1 MLEQKTLASQ
11 ATDYIER
18 LIIEGRLE
26 KGSALPSQAELAAQ
40 LGVSRL
46 VIREATKTLE
56 ARGLIRAQQGKRLV
70 VAEVSAAPIRHFF
83 ELALRRDADAAIEL
97 VEARKAIEVHTAR
110 LAARHATRE
119 DTAELAERLDQLSR
133 AQKLEEFVE
142 ADIAFHAALARMSGN
157 SILAELVS
165 ALEEPLRAS
174 RVKSVEGR
182 FKRGSSLEPSV
193 AEHRA
198 IYEAVAA
205 NDPAAAAAAMEEH
218 LDKALVD
225 LLASAGKRRN
235 RASRPARPR
244 TKAPTR
250 RR

>member
-11 ATDYIER
+11 ATDYLER
-18 LIIEGRLE
+18 LIVEGKLE
-26 KGSALPSQAELAAQ
+26 EGSPLPSQAELAAQ

-70 VAEVSAAPIRHFF
+70 VAGVSVAPLQHFF
-83 ELALRRDADAAIEL
+83 ELALRRDADAAVEL
-97 VEARKAIEVHTAR
+97 VEARKAIEVHNAR
-110 LAARHATRE
+110 LAAQHATDE
-119 DTAELAERLDQLSR
+119 DVAELADRLEQLAR
-133 AQKLEEFVE
+133 AEKLEEFVE
-142 ADIAFHAALARMSGN
+142 ADIAFHAALARMSRN
-157 SILAELVS
+157 SILAELVT

-174 RVKSVEGR
+174 RVKSVEGAY
-182 FKRGSSLEPSV
+182 KRGASLEPSV

-205 NDPAAAAAAMEEH
+205 QDPSGAAGAMEQH

-225 LLASAGKRRN
+225 LLASTAQRRNKRRG
-235 RASRPARPR
+235 
-244 TKAPTR
+244 R
-250 RR
+250 R